1 MIGCLNNRDQNLRK
15 MAKLKAL
22 KLAEEHSKNFQ
33 ANSTNNTNVGNT
45 RNQSINRVA
54 QNINNTQRGRS
65 VVLNGKTQ
73 VKQMESTNANK
84 PIYQPNSSFGIK
96 KNVDEGLKLPKV
108 TSTSSNLVGTTV
120 SSGKLTDNAS
130 KKPS

>member
-22 KLAEEHSKNFQ
+22 KLAEEHSKSFQ
-33 ANSTNNTNVGNT
+33 ANSTSNTNAGNT
-45 RNQSINRVA
+45 RNQSINKVG

-73 VKQMESTNANK
+73 VKQM
-84 PIYQPNSSFGIK
+84 
-96 KNVDEGLKLPKV
+96 
-108 TSTSSNLVGTTV
+108 
-120 SSGKLTDNAS
+120 
-130 KKPS
+130 

>member
-1 MIGCLNNRDQNLRK
+1 

-22 KLAEEHSKNFQ
+22 KLAEEHNRNFQ
-33 ANSTNNTNVGNT
+33 ANSTNNTNAGNT

-54 QNINNTQRGRS
+54 QNANNTQRGRS

-73 VKQMESTNANK
+73 VKQMESTNTNK

-96 KNVDEGLKLPKV
+96 KNAD
-108 TSTSSNLVGTTV
+108 
-120 SSGKLTDNAS
+120 
-130 KKPS
+130 